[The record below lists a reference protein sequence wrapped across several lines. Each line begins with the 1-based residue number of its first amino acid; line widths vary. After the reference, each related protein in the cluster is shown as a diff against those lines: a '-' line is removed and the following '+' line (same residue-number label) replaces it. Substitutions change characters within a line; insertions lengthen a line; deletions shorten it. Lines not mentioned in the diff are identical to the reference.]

1 MLTQLAPPKS
11 KFLSPPVPECA
22 TGANQCW
29 NIEMAV
35 RFVVEVAKE
44 WGEGIG
50 GVHGLMASRLS
61 QTVISPR
68 FRRDFAYSYQFLI
81 R

>member
-22 TGANQCW
+22 TEANQCW
-29 NIEMAV
+29 DIEMAV

-44 WGEGIG
+44 WGEGKCSFYDEEEFKRIIDLYG
-50 GVHGLMASRLS
+50 SMEHLETLGKG
-61 QTVISPR
+61 
-68 FRRDFAYSYQFLI
+68 
-81 R
+81 